1 MIFWLDTTV
10 FASQTS
16 LIVTALD
23 TLVEPLERC
32 DAEKIL
38 KAITSSCETPAEQPK
53 G

>member
-16 LIVTALD
+16 LIVMAL
-23 TLVEPLERC
+23 EPLERC